1 MERIQIL
8 SPLLAN
14 QIAAGE
20 VVERPASVVKE
31 LVENSLDANA
41 TQIYVDIKQG
51 GQELIRIR
59 DNGSGIV
66 KEDLPLALA
75 RHATSKIAQLS
86 DLESVASLGF
96 RGEALASIS
105 AVSRLK
111 ITSRHCEAET
121 AWSVAVDGLEPAA
134 HPPGT
139 TIEVQDL
146 FYNTPARRKFLKQP
160 KTEFEHIEAVI
171 HKLALSRFDAGFHLT
186 HHQRQLFSAN
196 PALDQKAYEQRVAA
210 VLGSAFMEHSIGV
223 EFTAGELTLRGW
235 LAAPNFNRSQPDMQ
249 YWYLNGRYVR
259 DKLLG
264 HAVRQAYEDVL
275 FNGRHPAYV
284 LYLTCNPQQVDVNVH
299 PTKHEVRFRDSR
311 TIHQFIVHGV
321 REALEKTRPG
331 SPAMQQ
337 ATAEPALE
345 CAAES
350 VLVDKMVI
358 TQQPSISKTVAD
370 RQPLTYGAEE
380 VVVHDSALLK
390 SAESLLVREKASAVR
405 YSSSPQTVKPSVHQQ
420 LLKFGIEEPRA
431 HYAAYTAPPAAAP
444 SLGTALAQLRNT
456 YILAQN
462 DQGLVVVDIHAAHER
477 LTYEKMK
484 LEQKEHEVST
494 QHLLTPITLDL
505 SRQEYQAWEKYQSNL
520 ALTGIVTAALGPGT
534 ILVREIPVLLQK
546 TDIAQI
552 IRDVLADLI
561 IHNQSVRVNDTLH
574 EILGNI
580 ACRQSIR
587 ANYTLTLVEMD
598 ALLRQMEQTPNSGY
612 CNHGRPT
619 WKQLNWTELDKFF
632 LRGR

>member
-1 MERIQIL
+1 MERIKIL

-31 LVENSLDANA
+31 LVENSLDAGA
-41 TQIYVDIKQG
+41 TQISVDIRQG

-59 DNGSGIV
+59 DNGSGIL

-86 DLESVASLGF
+86 DLEAVASLGF

-111 ITSRHCEAET
+111 LSSRHCSSEA
-121 AWSVAVDGLEPAA
+121 AWCLRADAGELDPEPVA
-134 HPPGT
+134 HPPGA

-146 FYNTPARRKFLKQP
+146 FFNTPARRKFLRQP

-171 HKLALSRFDAGFHLT
+171 HKLALSRLDIGFQLT
-186 HHQRQLFSAN
+186 HNQRQVFSVN
-196 PALDQKAYEQRVAA
+196 PALTQAAGEQRVAA
-210 VLGSAFMEHSIGV
+210 VLGSAFIEQAISI
-223 EFTAGELTLRGW
+223 EFTSGNLTLRGW
-235 LAAPNFNRSQPDMQ
+235 LALPDFNRSQADMQ

-259 DKLLG
+259 DKLLT
-264 HAVRQAYEDVL
+264 HAVREAYEDVL
-275 FNGRHPAYV
+275 FNGRYPAYV
-284 LYLTCNPQQVDVNVH
+284 LYLTCDPQQVDVNVH

-311 TIHQFIVHGV
+311 TVHQFIVHTV
-321 REALEKTRPG
+321 HEALEKIRPG
-331 SPAMQQ
+331 SPRLPEQLQEVSAEGNPSYAKETVIASASEAIQYGISTESELDCFAGARNDDNHSAIHSREMRATPKIAPHQQ
-337 ATAEPALE
+337 PLAFTVAEP
-345 CAAES
+345 
-350 VLVDKMVI
+350 
-358 TQQPSISKTVAD
+358 TP
-370 RQPLTYGAEE
+370 
-380 VVVHDSALLK
+380 
-390 SAESLLVREKASAVR
+390 
-405 YSSSPQTVKPSVHQQ
+405 
-420 LLKFGIEEPRA
+420 
-431 HYAAYTAPPAAAP
+431 HYHAAP
-444 SLGTALAQLRNT
+444 ALSLGTALAQLRNT

-462 DQGLVVVDIHAAHER
+462 EQGLVIVDIHAAHER

-484 LEQKEHEVST
+484 QEQREEGMIT
-494 QHLLTPITLDL
+494 QPLLVPITLAL
-505 SRQEYQAWEKYQSNL
+505 SRQEYQVWEKYQSNL
-520 ALTGIVTAALGPGT
+520 SATGIITEALGPET

-561 IHNQSVRVNDTLH
+561 IHAQSVRVNDTLN

-587 ANYTLTLVEMD
+587 ANYSLTIIEMN

-619 WKQLNWTELDKFF
+619 WKQIPWTELDKFF